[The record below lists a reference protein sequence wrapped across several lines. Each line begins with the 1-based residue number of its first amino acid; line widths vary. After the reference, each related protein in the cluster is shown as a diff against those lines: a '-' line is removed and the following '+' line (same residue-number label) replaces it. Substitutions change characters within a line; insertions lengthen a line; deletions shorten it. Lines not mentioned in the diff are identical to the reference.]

1 MLKRFY
7 DIVVLFKEY
16 VLLALYLLL
25 SIILLAVNT
34 TDQARAIRGHLLGAI
49 GIVQNVFG
57 SIPDYF
63 TLRQQNRILREQ
75 NLSLSDE
82 VNRLRESALENIRLR
97 RLVGLGDR
105 SAFGYISAQVVGTQ
119 MQAMRNT
126 ATINV
131 GTRNGVRAG
140 MPVVTDQGLVGRVV
154 SASSAYAIVQLLYH
168 KDLRV
173 SARVQRSR
181 VNGIIRWINGTE
193 LQFAHVP
200 KTLDVVAGDV
210 VITSEFSS
218 LFPVGIRIGIVASTR
233 QLPGELFQAIAVS
246 PSVDFDRL
254 EEVFVA
260 SVVPDSNRIALERR
274 TNE

>member
-16 VLLALYLLL
+16 LLLALYLLL
-25 SIILLAVNT
+25 SLLLLAVNT
-34 TDQARAIRGHLLGAI
+34 TDQARAIRGHLLGAA
-49 GIVQNVFG
+49 GFVQDVFG

-75 NLSLSDE
+75 NLTLSDE
-82 VNRLRESALENIRLR
+82 VNRLRESALENVRLR
-97 RLVGLGDR
+97 RLVGLGER

-126 ATINV
+126 ATIDV
-131 GTRNGVRAG
+131 GTNNGVRVG

-154 SASSAYAIVQLLYH
+154 SASSRYAIMQLLYH
-168 KDLRV
+168 KDLRI

-181 VNGIIRWINGTE
+181 VNGIVRWTSGTE

-218 LFPVGIRIGIVASTR
+218 LFPAGIRIGIVASTR
-233 QLPGELFQAIAVS
+233 QLPGELFQAIAVT

-260 SVVPDSNRIALERR
+260 AVVPDSSRIALERR
-274 TNE
+274 TSE

>member
-1 MLKRFY
+1 MLKRLY

-16 VLLALYLLL
+16 MLLALYLLL
-25 SIILLAVNT
+25 SLLLLAVNT
-34 TDQARAIRGHLLGAI
+34 TDQARAIRGHLLGAA
-49 GIVQNVFG
+49 GFVQDVFG

-75 NLSLSDE
+75 NLTLSDE

-97 RLVGLGDR
+97 RLVGLGER

-126 ATINV
+126 VTIDV
-131 GTRNGVRAG
+131 GTNNGVRVG

-154 SASSAYAIVQLLYH
+154 SASSRYAIVQLLYH
-168 KDLRV
+168 KDLRI

-181 VNGIIRWINGTE
+181 VNGIVRWTSGTE

-200 KTLDVVAGDV
+200 KTLDVVAGGCRDHV
-210 VITSEFSS
+210 RVQQ
-218 LFPVGIRIGIVASTR
+218 PVPGRHPHRHRRLHAPASGRIV
-233 QLPGELFQAIAVS
+233 PGNCRN
-246 PSVDFDRL
+246 SVGGL
-254 EEVFVA
+254 
-260 SVVPDSNRIALERR
+260 
-274 TNE
+274 

>member
-16 VLLALYLLL
+16 MLLAVYLLASL
-25 SIILLAVNT
+25 LLLAVNT
-34 TDQARAIRGHLLGAI
+34 TDQARAIRGHLLGAA
-49 GIVQNVFG
+49 GFVQSVFG

-75 NLSLSDE
+75 NLTLSDE

-97 RLVGLGDR
+97 RLVGLGER

-126 ATINV
+126 ATIDV
-131 GTRNGVRAG
+131 GTNHGVRAG

-154 SASSAYAIVQLLYH
+154 SASSRYAIVQLLYH

-181 VNGIIRWINGTE
+181 VNGIVRWTSGTE

-200 KTLDVVAGDV
+200 KTLDVVPGDV

-218 LFPVGIRIGIVASTR
+218 LFPAGIRIGIVASTR
-233 QLPGELFQAIAVS
+233 QLPGELFQAIAVT

-260 SVVPDSNRIALERR
+260 AVVPDSSRIALERR
-274 TNE
+274 TSE

>member
-16 VLLALYLLL
+16 MLLALYLLL
-25 SIILLAVNT
+25 SLFLLAVNT
-34 TDQARAIRGHLLGAI
+34 TDQARAIRGHLLGAA
-49 GIVQNVFG
+49 GLVQDVFG

-75 NLSLSDE
+75 NLTLSDE

-97 RLVGLGDR
+97 RLVGLGER

-119 MQAMRNT
+119 MQALRNT

-131 GTRNGVRAG
+131 GTNNGVRAG
-140 MPVVTDQGLVGRVV
+140 MPVVTDQGLAGRVV
-154 SASSAYAIVQLLYH
+154 SASSRYAIVQLLYH
-168 KDLRV
+168 KDLRI

-181 VNGIIRWINGTE
+181 VNGIVRWTSGTE
-193 LQFAHVP
+193 LEFAHVP
-200 KTLDVVAGDV
+200 KTFDVVAGDV
-210 VITSEFSS
+210 LITSEFSS
-218 LFPVGIRIGIVASTR
+218 LFPAGIRIGIVASTR
-233 QLPGELFQAIAVS
+233 QLPGELFQAIAVT

-260 SVVPDSNRIALERR
+260 AVVPDSSRIALERH
-274 TNE
+274 TSE